1 MLPVKLKSNRKVF
14 IIWEKGSTKQ
24 KRDKKNVNNIGLF
37 VFMETTQIDTTIE
50 LK

>member
-1 MLPVKLKSNRKVF
+1 MCELHARDNEIFNETKR
-14 IIWEKGSTKQ
+14 TKQ
-24 KRDKKNVNNIGLF
+24 KRDKKNMNNIGLF